1 MADFKEELS
10 RDLVT
15 RLGRELAAAAEHADA
30 PKLSGSSAP
39 FNRPAFERLAV
50 TGLDELELM
59 ARVNW
64 IASALA
70 QTMPPPDQAD
80 QIIRTALDNGGLHG
94 WASMPVNAYISS
106 AMLDHPDIALP
117 LLATLTP
124 SYTAE
129 FAIRPFIDA
138 HYEFTMEHLQKWT
151 THPNE
156 HVRRL
161 VSEGTRPRLPWG
173 GRLARFMVDPS
184 PTLELLN
191 ALVNDESSYVRR
203 SVANHLNDIS
213 KDHPELAI
221 KTATRWSHSSTQGD
235 FVVRHGLRTLV
246 KQGHPAALAVL
257 GFDSDAPIELVN
269 LSCSPST
276 ISIGEATTISFTL
289 RAAREAK
296 AVIDYLVHYQ
306 GVRGPK
312 AGKVFKLT
320 NRDLPAGTP
329 VDFSRRH
336 KFDHVSIRTIHPGPH
351 RIEIQANG
359 RILGTTL
366 VHVTE
371 PATPERAE

>member
-1 MADFKEELS
+1 M
-10 RDLVT
+10 
-15 RLGRELAAAAEHADA
+15 
-30 PKLSGSSAP
+30 
-39 FNRPAFERLAV
+39 
-50 TGLDELELM
+50 
-59 ARVNW
+59 
-64 IASALA
+64 
-70 QTMPPPDQAD
+70 
-80 QIIRTALDNGGLHG
+80 
-94 WASMPVNAYISS
+94 
-106 AMLDHPDIALP
+106 
-117 LLATLTP
+117 
-124 SYTAE
+124 
-129 FAIRPFIDA
+129 
-138 HYEFTMEHLQKWT
+138 
-151 THPNE
+151 
-156 HVRRL
+156 
-161 VSEGTRPRLPWG
+161 
-173 GRLARFMVDPS
+173 
-184 PTLELLN
+184 
-191 ALVNDESSYVRR
+191 
-203 SVANHLNDIS
+203 
-213 KDHPELAI
+213 
-221 KTATRWSHSSTQGD
+221 
-235 FVVRHGLRTLV
+235 VRHGLRTLV

-289 RAAREAK
+289 HATREAK

-336 KFDHVSIRTIHPGPH
+336 KFEHVSIRTIHPGPH